1 MPHAKGQSLHT
12 AVEGQTPRAPASRP
26 SRRRTA
32 FILALATFTFLASV
46 SGVAAGKNDKGASPW
61 SITAPATGL
70 PGDCIIVD
78 FTSTTPLSNGSVAL
92 RNKTG
97 TVVARAQAFAAKLPA
112 PQAQTTASEQ
122 TATGAQV
129 ASGSPAAPITQSAV
143 CATRLIALVALPST
157 LKPGD
162 YALESFALSGTEAIT
177 ARTALAVGVKAFT
190 EEKIDLN
197 DANTGIKTDLGPE
210 RLAQIVAF
218 NRLISTIDPASPRY
232 AGPFKAPVASK
243 RMTAGY
249 GDRRTYRYSN
259 GKSELSVHYGIDY
272 GVPTGTPVFAAGD
285 GLVVLAE
292 SRISTGWSV
301 IIEHLPG
308 VYSLYYHL
316 DALTCSAGESV
327 RAGTLIGRS
336 GMTGLATG
344 PHLHLEWR
352 VNGEAVSP
360 AWFLGKK
367 IY

>member
-1 MPHAKGQSLHT
+1 MTDKNMILVLPCMT
-12 AVEGQTPRAPASRP
+12 ALPASQTLRSAASVP
-26 SRRRTA
+26 SLRRVA
-32 FILALATFTFLASV
+32 FILALAILISAQ
-46 SGVAAGKNDKGASPW
+46 GAAAGRSNQGSAPW
-61 SITAPATGL
+61 SITAPETGL
-70 PGDCIIVD
+70 PGDCILVD

-92 RNKTG
+92 RNKAG
-97 TVVARAQAFAAKLPA
+97 TVIARAQAFAAKLPA
-112 PQAQTTASEQ
+112 PQAQASSPQ
-122 TATGAQV
+122 PAT
-129 ASGSPAAPITQSAV
+129 SGQAAPGGQVTPVTQSAV

-162 YALESFALSGTEAIT
+162 YALEAFALSGTEAIT
-177 ARTALAVGVKAFT
+177 AQTALAVEAKAFT

-210 RLAQIVAF
+210 RLAQIATF
-218 NRLISTIDPASPRY
+218 NRLISTIDSASPRY
-232 AGPFKAPVASK
+232 SGPFKPPVASK

-259 GKSELSVHYGIDY
+259 GKSELAVHYGIDY
-272 GVPTGTPVFAAGD
+272 GVPTGTPLFAAGD
-285 GLVVLAE
+285 GRVVWAE
-292 SRISTGWSV
+292 SRISTGWTV

-316 DALTCSAGESV
+316 DALTCSTGESV

-344 PHLHLEWR
+344 PHLHHEWR

-360 AWFLGKK
+360 AWFLGRK

>member
-1 MPHAKGQSLHT
+1 MIAHAK
-12 AVEGQTPRAPASRP
+12 VQTPRTAASMP
-26 SRRRTA
+26 SRRGTA
-32 FILALATFTFLASV
+32 FILALAALTFLASAP
-46 SGVAAGKNDKGASPW
+46 GVAKGRNDKGMAPW
-61 SITAPATGL
+61 TITAPATGL
-70 PGDCIIVD
+70 PGDCVLVD
-78 FTSTTPLSNGSVAL
+78 FSSTTPLSNGSVAL
-92 RNKTG
+92 RNKAG
-97 TVVARAQAFAAKLPA
+97 AVVARAQAFAAKLPA
-112 PQAQTTASEQ
+112 PQAQPAPSGQ
-122 TATGAQV
+122 AATDTPV
-129 ASGSPAAPITQSAV
+129 APVTQSAV

-162 YALESFALSGTEAIT
+162 YTLEAFALSGTEAIT
-177 ARTALAVGVKAFT
+177 ARTALAVEAKAFT

-197 DANTGIKTDLGPE
+197 DTNTGIKADLGTE
-210 RLAQIVAF
+210 RLAQIAAF
-218 NRLISTIDPASPRY
+218 NRLISTVDPASPRY
-232 AGPFKAPVASK
+232 SGPFKPPVASK

-259 GKSELSVHYGIDY
+259 GKSELAVHYGVDY
-272 GVPTGTPVFAAGD
+272 GIPTGTPVFAAGD

-301 IIEHLPG
+301 VIEHLPG

>member
-1 MPHAKGQSLHT
+1 MIAIKKIPVL
-12 AVEGQTPRAPASRP
+12 PRAIA
-26 SRRRTA
+26 RRVA
-32 FILALATFTFLASV
+32 FTLALAILTHAP
-46 SGVAAGKNDKGASPW
+46 GAAAGRNDQGSAPW
-61 SITAPATGL
+61 SITAPEAVF
-70 PGDCIIVD
+70 PGDCVVVD
-78 FTSTTPLSNGSVAL
+78 FSSTTPLSNGSVAL
-92 RNKTG
+92 RNKDG
-97 TVVARAQAFAAKLPA
+97 AIVARAQAFAATLPA
-112 PQAQTTASEQ
+112 PQAQMP
-122 TATGAQV
+122 
-129 ASGSPAAPITQSAV
+129 SPQSAACV
-143 CATRLIALVALPST
+143 DRLIALVALPST

-162 YALESFALSGTEAIT
+162 YALEAFALSGTEAIT
-177 ARTALAVGVKAFT
+177 ARTALAVKAKAFT
-190 EEKIDLN
+190 EERIELN
-197 DANTGIKTDLGPE
+197 DANTGIKTDLGTE
-210 RLAQIVAF
+210 RLAQIAAF

-232 AGPFKAPVASK
+232 SGPFKPPVASK

-259 GKSELSVHYGIDY
+259 GKSELAVHYGIDY

>member
-1 MPHAKGQSLHT
+1 MT
-12 AVEGQTPRAPASRP
+12 AIKKIPVLPRAIA
-26 SRRRTA
+26 RRVA
-32 FILALATFTFLASV
+32 FALALAILAHAP
-46 SGVAAGKNDKGASPW
+46 GAAEGRNDQGSAPW
-61 SITAPATGL
+61 SITAPGSGF
-70 PGDCIIVD
+70 PGDCVVVD
-78 FTSTTPLSNGSVAL
+78 FSSTTPLSNGSVAL
-92 RNKTG
+92 RNKDG
-97 TVVARAQAFAAKLPA
+97 TIVARAQAFAATLPA
-112 PQAQTTASEQ
+112 PQVAPDAQATA
-122 TATGAQV
+122 
-129 ASGSPAAPITQSAV
+129 ITQSAACV
-143 CATRLIALVALPST
+143 DRLIALVALPST

-162 YALESFALSGTEAIT
+162 YALEAFALSGTEAIT
-177 ARTALAVGVKAFT
+177 ARTALAVKAKAFT
-190 EEKIDLN
+190 EERIELN

-210 RLAQIVAF
+210 RLAQIAAF

-232 AGPFKAPVASK
+232 SGPFKPPVASK

-249 GDRRTYRYSN
+249 GDRRTYHYSN
-259 GKSELSVHYGIDY
+259 GRSELAVHYGTDY